1 MTKEERALRARD
13 NRDLTQGPIMK
24 KIILFAL
31 PIMAGNLFQQFYN
44 VVDSWVVGNF
54 AANGTA
60 CLAAVNASFSIMLFF
75 NSIYMGISMGANIIL
90 SQYKGAGDHE
100 RLEKGM
106 TTTFALSMWCGII
119 ITVVGMLTARWILE
133 LLGTPLEILDDAAL
147 YLRIIF
153 AGSLGNV
160 IYNGMNGM
168 LRGLGDAKYPMYAL
182 IFAAILNIILD
193 MIFVMAFHWDVA
205 GVAWATIIA
214 HFVSGLMLVW
224 KQSTGVYGAK
234 VDFRHLRMDKN
245 ILKLILRLGLPAAI
259 QNAAFSAGNMITQSF
274 SNRFGV
280 NYIAAHAIIMKA
292 DGFAI
297 LPMIGLQMATT
308 TYVGQNIGA
317 GDVERTNKGIGAACI
332 IGTVC
337 AVVIGVL
344 LLLFGKDLMAI
355 FNVHDEALQMGITG
369 LNFIAYFYIFTA
381 LQNVLGGALR
391 GAGASIA
398 SAVASIAATILRI
411 PLGYFLAI
419 RPLNAA
425 CKAAADA
432 GLYATPQLAEAAGV
446 GMEHYFGL
454 IQTWGFGM
462 AIGLIVLLPYFF
474 FGNWRSKGIT
484 EKAKKISEPA

>member
-1 MTKEERALRARD
+1 MTREERALRAHE
-13 NRDLTQGPIMK
+13 NRDLTRGNIFK

-44 VVDSWVVGNF
+44 VVDSWVVGNY

-60 CLAAVNASFSIMLFF
+60 CLAAVNASFPIMMFF
-75 NSIYMGISMGANIIL
+75 NSIYIGISMGATIIL
-90 SQYKGAGDHE
+90 SQYKGAKDYKQ
-100 RLEKGM
+100 LEKGM
-106 TTTFALSMWCGII
+106 TTTFTLSLWCGAI
-119 ITVVGMLTARWILE
+119 ITVVGLLTARLILE
-133 LLGTPLEILDDAAL
+133 ALGTPEEILDDATL

-153 AGSLGNV
+153 AGTLGNV
-160 IYNGMNGM
+160 VYNGMNGM

-193 MIFVMAFHWDVA
+193 MVFVIAFHWDVA

-224 KQSTGVYGAK
+224 KQTGGSYGAK
-234 VDFRHLRMDKN
+234 IDFRHLRMEKN
-245 ILKLILRLGLPAAI
+245 LLKLILKLGLPAAV
-259 QNAAFSAGNMITQSF
+259 QNATFSVGNMITQSF

-292 DGFAI
+292 DGFAV

-317 GDVERTNKGIGAACI
+317 GDIERTNKGIGASC
-332 IGTVC
+332 
-337 AVVIGVL
+337 VIGVGCSVIVGGL
-344 LLLFGKDLMAI
+344 LLLFGKDLMMI

-369 LNFIAYFYIFTA
+369 LSFIAYFYIFMA
-381 LQNVLGGALR
+381 LQNVIGGALR

-398 SAVASIAATILRI
+398 SAICSVTATFLRI
-411 PLGYFLAI
+411 PLGWFLAI
-419 RPLNAA
+419 RPLNAD
-425 CKAAADA
+425 CRAAVEA
-432 GLYATPQLAEAAGV
+432 GLYATAELAEKAGV

-462 AIGLIVLLPYFF
+462 AIGLIVMLPYYF

-484 EKAKKISEPA
+484 EKAKQLG

>member
-1 MTKEERALRARD
+1 MTKEERALRAHD
-13 NRDLTQGPIMK
+13 NRDLTRGPIMK
-24 KIILFAL
+24 KIILFSL

-44 VVDSWVVGNF
+44 VVDSWVVGNY

-60 CLAAVNASFSIMLFF
+60 CLAAVNASFPIMMFF
-75 NSIYMGISMGANIIL
+75 NSLYMGISMGANIIL
-90 SQYKGAGDHE
+90 SQYKGAKDYDN
-100 RLEKGM
+100 LEKGM

-119 ITVVGMLTARWILE
+119 ITVIGLLSARFILE
-133 LLGTPLEILDDAAL
+133 LLGTPEEILHDATV

-153 AGSLGNV
+153 VGTCGNV

-182 IFAAILNIILD
+182 IFAALLNIVLD
-193 MIFVMAFHWDVA
+193 LLFVKRFHWDVA

-214 HFVSGLMLVW
+214 HLISGLLLVW
-224 KQSTGVYGAK
+224 KQASGIYGAK
-234 VDFRHLRMDKN
+234 IDFRHLKLEKN
-245 ILKLILRLGLPAAI
+245 IVKLIMKLGLPAAI

-297 LPMIGLQMATT
+297 MPMIGLQMATT

-317 GDVERTNKGIGAACI
+317 GDIERTNKGIGASC
-332 IGTVC
+332 
-337 AVVIGVL
+337 VIGVICSVFIGIL

-355 FNVHDEALQMGITG
+355 FNVHDQALQMGVAG
-369 LNFIAYFYIFTA
+369 LNFIAYFYIFMA

-391 GAGASIA
+391 GAGASVASAIA
-398 SAVASIAATILRI
+398 SVTATLLRI

-419 RPLNAA
+419 RPLDAA
-425 CKAAADA
+425 CRAAVEA
-432 GLYATPQLAEAAGV
+432 GQYATAKLAEAAGV
-446 GMEHYFGL
+446 GIEHYYGL

-462 AIGLIVLLPYFF
+462 AIGLIVLLPYYF

-484 EKAKKISEPA
+484 DQAKKIH